1 MKKITK
7 FLDSV
12 MGGIKRTCVAKALAV
27 FAVASVTTSS
37 FAQTLGGANPVING
51 VEDFVGLT
59 PDQVK
64 AAVVD
69 ENYVKDKNK
78 KFNDKTKVLFL
89 YNVKTGKFLNVG
101 GYWGTCASLHDYGKA
116 LWVNDVNDSN
126 LRFAVDN
133 INDTGHWLGYMFA
146 ADNERDRDVYIDRG
160 STEDKISSSTWTIV
174 STGDK
179 VHNTVKIFT
188 TIKSA
193 PANFSDQIDKT
204 YYLSANP
211 NDDGTG
217 VSCSAYLEGTNLDGN
232 DEWRIFS
239 YDYIYEK
246 QKDGIVNNM
255 KNALELS
262 FRLKSPTFDRHDSD
276 IQYWKTFNFVNGD
289 KDKAG
294 FAKFGLEKYHT
305 TSLSWDKAEAEG
317 KWEAGYNFN
326 GMEFTDVQDYQCYL
340 AKYFCGSI
348 TGKCGILYQDIN
360 ITLPG
365 TYVVE
370 CKGYS
375 NTPKAK
381 LFAGVLDLAH
391 ENKKMVDGTMN
402 STVFNQTSNMTA
414 DEQTRLHISEKNM
427 DYAGQAFFD
436 NRKYMNSVVL
446 TVPESAFY
454 KNGSK
459 TDKYTSITIRLGVMT
474 GVYNTDASQVED
486 AAPGEW
492 TVFDDFRL
500 QYASN
505 KTGSDLILDQDRN
518 ELGYLVNSNELF
530 QNKTLHLNKKFVL
543 DKWNTFVLPV
553 NLTKDQVWSAFGGT
567 TRLAKL
573 SNLTETG
580 IEFESVDL
588 TSLKDKEPAIEA
600 YQPYIIFPGKG
611 ADQTPKYTGTV
622 YVNNKSVDVTIA
634 ADHYVIPKVSLLL
647 TKDGNKDFSQMDQST
662 WATNMSVKSTDGKME
677 AWGTFARTFDPNA
690 TQDEKEGTW
699 NFSNNKGNII
709 GGRDDLKGSYFFD
722 NGKMYH
728 SSSDPDKYRARG
740 LRGFSCW
747 FKPVNGTT
755 TANALFTL
763 DGVSQGTTGIEDILA
778 DYEQPV
784 SRFANGIYNLNG
796 QLVKQGNSTAGLPS
810 GMYIVNGKKCIV
822 R

>member
-37 FAQTLGGANPVING
+37 FAQTKETTQSPVING

-59 PDQVK
+59 PDQVND
-64 AAVVD
+64 AAVTAGTFSFD
-69 ENYVKDKNK
+69 E
-78 KFNDKTKVLFL
+78 KTKVLFL

-116 LWVNDVNDSN
+116 LWVNIKDGYV
-126 LRFAVDN
+126 RFAVDN
-133 INDTGHWLGYMFA
+133 INDTGNWLGYMFA
-146 ADNERDRDVYIDRG
+146 AANERDRDVYIDRG
-160 STEDKISSSTWTIV
+160 SDKDHISSSTWTIK
-174 STGDK
+174 STGDNVK
-179 VHNTVKIFT
+179 NTVKIFT
-188 TIKSA
+188 TIKSV
-193 PANFSDQIDKT
+193 PSGYEDQMDKT

-211 NDDGTG
+211 DYN
-217 VSCSAYLEGTNLDGN
+217 GTNNSCDAYDKDLGEYS
-232 DEWRIFS
+232 EWRIFT
-239 YDYIYEK
+239 YDQIYQA
-246 QKDGIVNNM
+246 QKNGSVDNM
-255 KNALELS
+255 KDALDLS
-262 FRLKSPTFDRHDSD
+262 FRLKSPTFDRHDQD

-289 KDKAG
+289 QNKAG

-326 GMEFTDVQDYQCYL
+326 GMEFTDIQDYQCYL

-381 LFAGVLDLAH
+381 LFTGVLDPAN
-391 ENKKMVDGTMN
+391 ENKTMVAGTMN
-402 STVFNQTSNMTA
+402 STMFNQTSNMTA

-427 DYAGQAFFD
+427 DYAGQAFFN

-446 TVPESAFY
+446 TVPENAFY

-474 GVYNTDASQVED
+474 GVYNTDASQVKD

-699 NFSNNKGNII
+699 NFSHNKGNII

-728 SSSDPDKYRARG
+728 SDKRARG

-755 TANALFTL
+755 PANALFTL

>member
-12 MGGIKRTCVAKALAV
+12 MGGIKRTCIAKAVAV
-27 FAVASVTTSS
+27 FAVASITTSS
-37 FAQTLGGANPVING
+37 FAQTQEGEKPVING
-51 VEDFVGLT
+51 VEDFKGLT

-64 AAVVD
+64 AAAVD
-69 ENYVKDKNK
+69 AGTFSFEE
-78 KFNDKTKVLFL
+78 KTKVLFL

-116 LWVNDVNDSN
+116 LWVNLKNGYV
-126 LRFAVDN
+126 RFAVDN
-133 INDTGHWLGYMFA
+133 INDTGNWLGYMFA

-160 STEDKISSSTWTIV
+160 SDKDHISSSTWTIK
-174 STGDK
+174 STGDN

-188 TIKSA
+188 TINSV
-193 PANFSDQIDKT
+193 PSGYEDQMGKT

-211 NDDGTG
+211 DYN
-217 VSCSAYLEGTNLDGN
+217 GTNNSCDAYDKDLGEYSD
-232 DEWRIFS
+232 WRIFT
-239 YDYIYEK
+239 YDQIYQA
-246 QKDGIVNNM
+246 QKDGSVDNM
-255 KNALELS
+255 KDALDLS
-262 FRLKSPTFDRHDSD
+262 FRLKSPTFDRHDQD

-289 KDKAG
+289 QNKAG

>member
-27 FAVASVTTSS
+27 FAVASIAINS
-37 FAQTLGGANPVING
+37 FAQTKETTQSVING

-59 PDQVK
+59 PDQVND
-64 AAVVD
+64 AAVTAGTFSFD
-69 ENYVKDKNK
+69 E
-78 KFNDKTKVLFL
+78 KTKVLFL

-116 LWVNDVNDSN
+116 LWVNIKDGYV
-126 LRFAVDN
+126 RFAVDN
-133 INDTGHWLGYMFA
+133 INDTGNWLGYMFA
-146 ADNERDRDVYIDRG
+146 AANERDRDVYIDRG
-160 STEDKISSSTWTIV
+160 SDKDHISSSTWTIK
-174 STGDK
+174 STGDNVK
-179 VHNTVKIFT
+179 NTVKIFT
-188 TIKSA
+188 TIKSV
-193 PANFSDQIDKT
+193 PSGYEDQMDKT

-211 NDDGTG
+211 DYN
-217 VSCSAYLEGTNLDGN
+217 GTNNSCDAYDKDLGEYS
-232 DEWRIFS
+232 EWRIFT
-239 YDYIYEK
+239 YDQIYQA
-246 QKDGIVNNM
+246 QKNGSVDNM
-255 KNALELS
+255 KDALDLS
-262 FRLKSPTFDRHDSD
+262 FRLKSPTFDRHDQD

-289 KDKAG
+289 QNKAG

-381 LFAGVLDLAH
+381 LFTGVLDPAN
-391 ENKKMVDGTMN
+391 ENKTMVAGTMN
-402 STVFNQTSNMTA
+402 STMFNQTSNMTA
-414 DEQTRLHISEKNM
+414 DEQTRLHIREKNM

-500 QYASN
+500 QYAS
-505 KTGSDLILDQDRN
+505 KQTAQDLILDEMRDN
-518 ELGYLVNSNELF
+518 LNYLVNGSDKYENA
-530 QNKTLHLNKKFVL
+530 TLHLNKTL
-543 DKWNTFVLPV
+543 TSNKWNSLVLPV
-553 NLTKDQVWSAFGGT
+553 SLTKEQLQSTFGANV
-567 TRLAKL
+567 RLAKL
-573 SNLTETG
+573 QTLTSTA

-588 TSLKDKEPAIEA
+588 NKEALQA
-600 YQPYIIFPGKG
+600 YMPYIIFPERTSN
-611 ADQTPKYTGTV
+611 ASEAYTASLTV
-622 YVNNKSVDVTIA
+622 EGQQERLKVIVPAGHYTIA
-634 ADHYVIPKVSLLL
+634 KV
-647 TKDGNKDFSQMDQST
+647 TMVDFSKIKQEDWTTML
-662 WATNMSVKSTDGKME
+662 NGGDGTIK
-677 AWGTFARTFDPNA
+677 AYGTFARTFDPEA
-690 TQDEKEGTW
+690 TQNVDATQIEEYGTW
-699 NFSNNKGNII
+699 NFSNNKSTII
-709 GGRDDLKGSYFFD
+709 EGRPTLEYCYFFD
-722 NGKMYH
+722 KGNMYH
-728 SSSDPDKYRARG
+728 SSIKGRVRG

-747 FKPVNGTT
+747 FQPVDKR
-755 TANALFTL
+755 TAQNAQLTI

-784 SRFANGIYNLNG
+784 SRFANGIYNMNG
-796 QLVKQGNSTAGLPS
+796 QLVKTGNSTAGLPS
-810 GMYIVNGKKCIV
+810 GLYIVNGKKCIV

>member
-37 FAQTLGGANPVING
+37 FAQTKETTQSPVING
-51 VEDFVGLT
+51 VEDFDGLT
-59 PDQVK
+59 LDKVQK
-64 AAVVD
+64 ASTSTNFSFA
-69 ENYVKDKNK
+69 EKD
-78 KFNDKTKVLFL
+78 KVLFL
-89 YNVKTGKFLNVG
+89 YNVGTGKFLNVG
-101 GYWGTCASLHDYGKA
+101 GYWGTCAGLHDYGKA
-116 LWVNDVNDSN
+116 LWVDYVNSKFKFTVN
-126 LRFAVDN
+126 N
-133 INDTGHWLGYMFA
+133 SNDTGNTLGFLLGDSET
-146 ADNERDRDVYIDRG
+146 DNGVFVDRG
-160 STEDKISSSTWTIV
+160 NAAGETAFTNWTIKAV
-174 STGDK
+174 PNDA
-179 VHNTVKIFT
+179 HNTVWIYTEKTEASSIEDA
-188 TIKSA
+188 K
-193 PANFSDQIDKT
+193 KMGT

-211 NDDGTG
+211 DYN
-217 VSCSAYLEGTNLDGN
+217 GTNKVCDAYKDGKKDGKELGEN
-232 DEWRIFS
+232 SKWRIFT
-239 YDYIYEK
+239 YAQIYK
-246 QKDGIVNNM
+246 AQQDGSVDNM
-255 KNALELS
+255 KNALDLS
-262 FRLKSPTFDRHDSD
+262 FRLLSPNFERHDGD
-276 IQYWKTFNFVNGD
+276 IKYWKTYDFVSTNQD
-289 KDKAG
+289 EDG
-294 FAKFGLEKYHT
+294 FAKFGLEKYYV
-305 TSLSWDKAEAEG
+305 TSAMWNKTEAE
-317 KWEAGYNFN
+317 KTWEPGYKFDYS
-326 GMEFTDVQDYQCYL
+326 EDKKTFEDVHDYQRYL
-340 AKYFCGSI
+340 GKYFCGSI
-348 TGKCGILYQDIN
+348 TGKCGILYQDID

-365 TYVVE
+365 TYVIE

-375 NTPKAK
+375 NTTKAK
-381 LFAGVLDLAH
+381 LFAGVLDPK
-391 ENKKMVDGTMN
+391 NKKKMVAGTMN
-402 STVFNQTSNMTA
+402 STVFNQVSNMSAT
-414 DEQTRLHISEKNM
+414 EQTALHTNEHNM
-427 DYAGQAFFD
+427 DYAGKAFYD
-436 NRKYMNSVVL
+436 NLKYMNSVVL

-454 KNGSK
+454 KNGSE
-459 TDKYTSITIRLGVMT
+459 TDKYKNITIRLGVMT
-474 GVYNTDASQVED
+474 GEYSKVV
-486 AAPGEW
+486 APADNEW

-500 QYASN
+500 QYASRN
-505 KTGSDLILDQDRN
+505 AGSDLILDQDRD

-553 NLTKDQVWSAFGGT
+553 DLTKDQVWSAFGGT

-588 TSLKDKEPAIEA
+588 TSLKKEEPAIKA
-600 YQPYIIFPGKG
+600 YQPYIIYPGK
-611 ADQTPKYTGTV
+611 DVDNTPKYTGTV

-634 ADHYVIPKVSLLL
+634 ADHYVIPKVSLPL
-647 TKDGNKDFSQMDQST
+647 TTDGKKDFSKMDQSK

-677 AWGTFARTFDPNA
+677 AWGTFARTFGTA
-690 TQDEKEGTW
+690 TQDHDSGKW
-699 NFSNNKGNII
+699 DIQHKGDII
-709 GGRDDLKGSYFFD
+709 GGRDNLKGSYFFD

-728 SSSDPDKYRARG
+728 SDKRARG

-784 SRFANGIYNLNG
+784 SRFANGIYNMNG